1 MEYTSYIAMLGY
13 LFLLLGSV
21 LAAIGIG
28 GTGNEIVA
36 TMLGWTVAIP
46 IGIFGLEC
54 AIKGSCTSYAL
65 IVAYMTVAIGVFSLL
80 AGLYIVAIGPEWP
93 RITQS
98 YWWMSRAHYP
108 HYPHSRFHRHH
119 GQQWVHR
126 HPGSLTDHEHHNNS
140 NDTHHRY
147 HDEVEVRRYPT
158 A

>member
-46 IGIFGLEC
+46 IAIFGLEC

-80 AGLYIVAIGPEWP
+80 AGLYIVAVGPEWP
-93 RITQS
+93 RITRS
-98 YWWMSRAHYP
+98 YWWMSRAPYP
-108 HYPHSRFHRHH
+108 YHPRSRH
-119 GQQWVHR
+119 HR
-126 HPGSLTDHEHHNNS
+126 HPGHNRHHGRLS
-140 NDTHHRY
+140 DTHHRY
-147 HDEVEVRRYPT
+147 HEEVEVRRYPD

>member
-65 IVAYMTVAIGVFSLL
+65 IVAYITVAIGVFSLL
-80 AGLYIVAIGPEWP
+80 AGLYIIAIGPEWP
-93 RITQS
+93 RMS
-98 YWWMSRAHYP
+98 KSHWWMSRAQYP
-108 HYPHSRFHRHH
+108 HHANPRY
-119 GQQWVHR
+119 HR
-126 HPGSLTDHEHHNNS
+126 HPEDG
-140 NDTHHRY
+140 THHRY
-147 HDEVEVRRYPT
+147 HEEIEVRRYPD